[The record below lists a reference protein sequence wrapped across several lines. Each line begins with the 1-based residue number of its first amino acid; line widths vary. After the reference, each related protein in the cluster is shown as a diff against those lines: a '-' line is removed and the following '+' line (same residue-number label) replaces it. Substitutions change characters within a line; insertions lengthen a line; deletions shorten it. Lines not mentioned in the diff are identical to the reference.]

1 MRTGV
6 ILRGVVMIATLALLG
21 FLFQASDINSAL
33 DEGWIE
39 ANIMGRGLMG
49 ELLFL
54 GMATFIT
61 AIGLPRQV
69 IGFLGGYAFGLAMG
83 TFLALAGTVLGC
95 VIAFYYARLLGRA
108 PLQRRFSGRIRSLDN
123 FLHDNT
129 FSMTLLVRMLPVG
142 SNVATNLAAGV
153 SSVKSAP
160 FIGGSAIGYL
170 PQTLIFALAGSG
182 VAVDPALRISLSV
195 ILFVLSGFL
204 GAYLYR
210 HFRHG
215 KSLGKSLDA
224 EIDKEIGEIDE

>member
-1 MRTGV
+1 MKAGV
-6 ILRGVVMIATLALLG
+6 MLRGIVMIATLALLG
-21 FLFQASDINSAL
+21 FLFQASEINGAL

-39 ANIMGRGLMG
+39 SHIMGRGIIG

-61 AIGLPRQV
+61 AVGLPRQV
-69 IGFLGGYAFGLAMG
+69 ISFLGGYAFGLAMG
-83 TFLALAGTVLGC
+83 TVLALMGTVLGC
-95 VIAFYYARLLGRA
+95 AIAFYYARILART
-108 PLQRRFSGRIRSLDN
+108 PIQKRFSTRVRTLDN

-153 SSVKSAP
+153 SSVRGLP

-182 VAVDPALRISLSV
+182 IAVDPELRIGLSI
-195 ILFVLSGFL
+195 ILFVLSGAL
-204 GAYLYR
+204 GVYLYR

-215 KSLGKSLDA
+215 KSLDS
-224 EIDKEIGEIDE
+224 EIDKEIGETNDPSKN

>member
-1 MRTGV
+1 MKTGV
-6 ILRGVVMIATLALLG
+6 MLRGVVMIATLVLLG

-39 ANIMGRGLMG
+39 SHIMGRGVIG

-61 AIGLPRQV
+61 AVGLPRHV
-69 IGFLGGYAFGLAMG
+69 ISFLGGYAFGLTMG
-83 TFLALAGTVLGC
+83 TALALAGTVLGC
-95 VIAFYYARLLGRA
+95 IIAFYYARILART
-108 PLQRRFSGRIRSLDN
+108 PIQKRFSARVQALDD

-153 SSVKSAP
+153 SSVRAAP
-160 FIGGSAIGYL
+160 FLGGSAIGYL
-170 PQTLIFALAGSG
+170 PQTIIFALAGSG
-182 VAVDPALRISLSV
+182 VAVDPALRISLSI
-195 ILFVLSGFL
+195 ILFVLSGLL
-204 GAYLYR
+204 GVYLYR

-215 KSLGKSLDA
+215 KSLDA
-224 EIDKEIGEIDE
+224 VTDKEIGE

>member
-1 MRTGV
+1 MKASV
-6 ILRGVVMIATLALLG
+6 MLRGIVMIATLALLG
-21 FLFQASDINSAL
+21 FLFQTSEINGAL

-39 ANIMGRGLMG
+39 SHIMGRGIIG

-61 AIGLPRQV
+61 AVGLPRQV
-69 IGFLGGYAFGLAMG
+69 ISFLGGYAFGLVMG
-83 TFLALAGTVLGC
+83 TVLALMGTVLGC
-95 VIAFYYARLLGRA
+95 AIAFYYARILARA
-108 PLQRRFSGRIRSLDN
+108 PIQKRFSTRVRTLDN

-153 SSVKSAP
+153 SSVRGFP

-170 PQTLIFALAGSG
+170 PQTLVFALAGSG
-182 VAVDPALRISLSV
+182 IAVDPELRIGLSI
-195 ILFVLSGFL
+195 ILFVLSGAL
-204 GAYLYR
+204 GVYLYR

-215 KSLGKSLDA
+215 KSLDS
-224 EIDKEIGEIDE
+224 EIDKEIGEASDLSKN